1 MSHVE
6 IINGKEITFYSD
18 KELEFRNK
26 GLQEIKVV
34 LNTIDID
41 CILIFGILLGAVR
54 DKNFIKWDWDVELA
68 VFPEEIY
75 PKFNKLEVLL
85 LNNGFEVVKKRIES
99 KHFKVNLIKY
109 DNKYTLL
116 GLHKNGDMRSSRWN
130 QVPSKYFDQLGEIEF
145 LGEIYKTPSN
155 VNKYLAFTYG
165 ENWRIPKMTYN
176 KKEYLSSNGRI
187 KISFVNKIINRLKE
201 IKRVHLDI

>member
-6 IINGKEITFYSD
+6 IVNGEEITFYSD

-26 GLQEIKVV
+26 GLQEIKSV
-34 LNTIDID
+34 LNEINIE

-54 DKNFIKWDWDVELA
+54 DKNYIKWDWDVELA

-75 PKFNKLEVLL
+75 PKFDQLEVLVKDK
-85 LNNGFEVVKKRIES
+85 GFEMEKVRIES
-99 KHFKVNLIKY
+99 KYFKTNLKKY

-116 GLHKNGDMRSSRWN
+116 GLHKNGDMRSSKWN

-155 VNKYLAFTYG
+155 VHGYLAFTYG
-165 ENWRIPKMTYN
+165 ENWRTPKITYN
-176 KKEYLSSNGRI
+176 KKEYLSSDARI
-187 KISFVNKIINRLKE
+187 KISLVKQIINKLKGIFSRLFF
-201 IKRVHLDI
+201 